1 MPQLEFDAA
10 SQSKRE
16 FIESVIEFCKPFF
29 DEALGFDFSKNDCLK
44 IAYCN
49 FENRAE
55 VYEDFCKR
63 FFPLYL
69 SENYDRN
76 SIFVAQSF
84 TNADDE
90 IYGIL
95 ICLDMEPEDA
105 DWYQI
110 IFHEMSHIFCI
121 SREFGRDNFTA
132 KYLSSAITKSPKEQ
146 CMDFGYAI
154 WREFI
159 ADYISYK
166 VRPITRP
173 LSFAQMR
180 EVVRELDPGV
190 CVSNPE
196 QTVNTSI
203 ILAHI
208 FVHPKIQE
216 ARDIETVL
224 QALKRN
230 RIFSSKERCEDYR
243 ELIKLIFHQ
252 LEDDYCWEI
261 TPQFI
266 VKIGWAYLLMRLY

>member
-1 MPQLEFDAA
+1 M
-10 SQSKRE
+10 
-16 FIESVIEFCKPFF
+16 
-29 DEALGFDFSKNDCLK
+29 
-44 IAYCN
+44 
-49 FENRAE
+49 
-55 VYEDFCKR
+55 
-63 FFPLYL
+63 
-69 SENYDRN
+69 
-76 SIFVAQSF
+76 AQSF

-95 ICLDMEPEDA
+95 ICLDIEPEDA

-121 SREFGRDNFTA
+121 SRELSRDNFTA

-146 CMDFGYAI
+146 CIDFGYAI

-166 VRPITRP
+166 VSPIMRP

-196 QTVNTSI
+196 QTVNTSL

-216 ARDIETVL
+216 ARNIETFL
-224 QALKRN
+224 QALKGIEFFR
-230 RIFSSKERCEDYR
+230 
-243 ELIKLIFHQ
+243 Q
-252 LEDDYCWEI
+252 
-261 TPQFI
+261 
-266 VKIGWAYLLMRLY
+266 